1 MSLLDRLRRFPKES
15 EVKAIAQQVASRAR
29 HDVWQRVCGRVAA
42 MGINE
47 ARGYIRARAKAVVA
61 REIEI
66 ALAQTRRVRNVL
78 RDRVTELAN
87 ELVVRAVVSQ
97 SRVMQPVVEPV
108 RRAV

>member
-1 MSLLDRLRRFPKES
+1 MSLFDRLRRFPQES

-29 HDVWQRVCGRVAA
+29 HDVWQRVCGRIAA
-42 MGINE
+42 LGTNE

-61 REIEI
+61 REMDI
-66 ALAQTRRVRNVL
+66 ALAQTRRVRTVM